1 STVWWFFPRG
11 VSRLEVRLPEIDVDV
26 LVGLRRRP
34 PELSRVEA
42 DAVERLGLLAAPV
55 SVAVGEDM
63 GARLAVDHPALPA
76 RVPRQARM
84 AGRMDVACPHGVAH
98 REARRPRGRTLGLGS
113 EPVEPRGRGGGAGP
127 APAGG

>member
-55 SVAVGEDM
+55 SIAVGEDM
-63 GARLAVDHPALPA
+63 GAVLAVDHPALPA

-84 AGRMDVACPHGVAH
+84 AGRVGVG
-98 REARRPRGRTLGLGS
+98 RPPGVGH
-113 EPVEPRGRGGGAGP
+113 GGA
-127 APAGG
+127 